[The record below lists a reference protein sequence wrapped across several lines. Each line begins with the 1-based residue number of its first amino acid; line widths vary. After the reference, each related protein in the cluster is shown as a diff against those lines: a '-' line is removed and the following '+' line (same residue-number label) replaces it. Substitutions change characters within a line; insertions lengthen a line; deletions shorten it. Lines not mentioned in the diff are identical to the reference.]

1 VEYSSGGSGVA
12 KETRAMA
19 IRMELSR
26 ILVCEMHDLQVIELT
41 EVGGDRTFPILI
53 GISEAEAIRRRF
65 QGVELKRPLTH
76 ELLVGVIEGLGGTLE
91 SITVS
96 DLSDHTF
103 YATLDIRDASGEL
116 RRIDSRPS
124 DAVALAA
131 GTDRPIWVEEHVI
144 ESAQA
149 DM

>member
-1 VEYSSGGSGVA
+1 
-12 KETRAMA
+12 MA